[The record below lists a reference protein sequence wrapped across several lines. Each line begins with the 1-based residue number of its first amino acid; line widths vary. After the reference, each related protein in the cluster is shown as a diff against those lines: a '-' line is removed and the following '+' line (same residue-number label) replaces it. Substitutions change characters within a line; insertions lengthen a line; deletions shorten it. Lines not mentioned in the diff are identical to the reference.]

1 MLALSS
7 PNHKKLVEIG
17 SIKNNIYTRAFLKVE
32 GFYENSPIMCTIN
45 INILQSGKDV
55 VILNKILP
63 RPTEIKFYKKITDD
77 KISVYAMSTMQ
88 GGNISAISITHY
100 SSNISPNIGSV
111 YDLDDT
117 YTEIE

>member
-1 MLALSS
+1 M
-7 PNHKKLVEIG
+7 
-17 SIKNNIYTRAFLKVE
+17 NIRQP
-32 GFYENSPIMCTIN
+32 GI
-45 INILQSGKDV
+45 D
-55 VILNKILP
+55 VILTEILP

-100 SSNISPNIGSV
+100 SSKISPNIGSV